1 MDWLN
6 RAGTRLSHA
15 DLLEVLLNQPDEFA
29 RIARHIGF
37 EQVAEPV
44 GWVVEHPDIEVRSG
58 RSSRM
63 VDTGGG
69 NASPS
74 LLSPADRPQI
84 PFHYVAH
91 RERSERHLNPV
102 PPELPQWY
110 VDAQPLEDDE
120 VYDPGAVA
128 PSWQPLT
135 RKPRLWGQL
144 RQYLK
149 QSEQTELP
157 DIPRILDQLARGG
170 SLRRI
175 PLQRQ
180 ARRIRQVRVIFDD
193 AKHLRTARGDV
204 QQLYLDLIDYW
215 GASRVRFQRVQDEPL
230 RTLTKRQLA
239 ADTALIVLS
248 DCGVMTG
255 KSAQWEA
262 LFRRVRQAGV
272 TCLVLGLAARRDLR
286 VVCTHG
292 VRAFSWDQ
300 GLVRVSGDGAEND
313 GEADEAE
320 NTPVSP
326 EVEKLLSYLAFTY
339 RIEPGLLRDVRAN
352 LGLDVGV
359 EAQCRL
365 HEAVDDDGWYLYL
378 RDDVLEKY
386 RALFA
391 QLPEVEQRRAVDWVK
406 QHHSIL
412 PRSVLDYELVVAQA
426 YCDWAVPGAMAAR
439 DYLRRFA
446 VTFQGQADSALIG
459 HWAEGYCRTQAGNE
473 ADIAAALFVTLH
485 RQALAAGEYH
495 DLVLPKGVGL
505 DDIAQFIRL
514 GEDQQG
520 FQLRETAAGLRL
532 NTADGVEGFRLL
544 DSESVSGVVKLD
556 GVISSLGELL
566 PVVSGDG
573 LHVDTGT
580 EQITIRSTHKPDWAE
595 AIGRDQHG
603 LFVECV
609 LNGQLNAVYY
619 PEWGGDLQR
628 DEYGVYSDLSV
639 RGVVQRM
646 RWITPG
652 RFMMGSPQTEEKWVH
667 NEDYHEVTLT
677 QGYWLA
683 DTACTQELWQ
693 ALTGNNPADFKDDLQ
708 NPVESMSWLDVQ
720 EFLKVLQ
727 GLIPGSQPRL
737 PIEAEW
743 EYACRAGTTTP
754 FSFGEN
760 IDPFQVNYRG
770 TAPYADGGNGEYREK
785 TVPVKFLPVN
795 PWGLYEMHGNVWE
808 WCSDEYQSNLG
819 SNPVTDPLT
828 VESPESLGR
837 SDAYRVLRGGSW
849 IDVGGNC
856 RSAYR
861 LRDPA
866 DLRLRRNG
874 FRLALG
880 HELRTSQAL
889 GEGEKR
895 SEQAD
900 QQAARRGVGQVVD
913 QAGNGLLGSLV
924 ERAKGVFK
932 GRRNQ

>member
-37 EQVAEPV
+37 ERVAEPTRR
-44 GWVVEHPDIEVRSG
+44 VVEHPDIEVRSG
-58 RSSRM
+58 QSSQV
-63 VDTGGG
+63 VDTEVSS
-69 NASPS
+69 APS
-74 LLSPADRPQI
+74 SQLSPADRPRI

-120 VYDPGAVA
+120 AYDPDAVA

-144 RQYLK
+144 RHYLK

-157 DIPRILDQLARGG
+157 DIPRILDQLARGD

-239 ADTALIVLS
+239 ADTALVVLS

-262 LFRRVRQAGV
+262 LFRRVRQSGAM
-272 TCLVLGLAARRDLR
+272 CLVLGLAARQDLR

-300 GLVRVSGDGAEND
+300 GLVRVSGDAEGKDKPLPNPPLIK
-313 GEADEAE
+313 GGSLAPLRI
-320 NTPVSP
+320 TVGGCSGT
-326 EVEKLLSYLAFTY
+326 EKLLIYLAFTY
-339 RIEPGLLRDVRAN
+339 RIEPDLLRDVRAN

-378 RDDVLEKY
+378 RDDALEKY

-391 QLPEVEQRRAVDWVK
+391 QLPEVEQRRALDWVK
-406 QHHSIL
+406 QHHAIL

-426 YCDWAVPGAMAAR
+426 YCDWTVPGAMAAR

-446 VTFQGQADSALIG
+446 VTFQGQADSALIS

-505 DDIAQFIRL
+505 DDMARFIRL

-544 DSESVSGVVKLD
+544 DSELVLGVVKLD
-556 GVISSLGELL
+556 GAISPLDELL

-595 AIGRDQHG
+595 SIGRDQHG

-609 LNGQLNAVYY
+609 LNEQLQTVYY

-628 DEYGVYSDLSV
+628 DEYGVYSDLTV

-652 RFMMGSPQTEEKWVH
+652 RFMMGSPETDKERKS
-667 NEDYHEVTLT
+667 NEDYHEVILT

-683 DTACTQELWQ
+683 DTVCTQELWK
-693 ALTGNNPADFKDDLQ
+693 ALMGNNPAYYNGNVL
-708 NPVESMSWLDVQ
+708 NPVEGVSWLAAY
-720 EFLKVLQ
+720 EFLQVLQ
-727 GLIPGSQPRL
+727 RVIPSSRPRL
-737 PIEAEW
+737 PTEAEW

-754 FSFGEN
+754 FSFGGN
-760 IDPFQVNYRG
+760 IDSDQVNYDG
-770 TAPYADGGNGEYREK
+770 TEPYAGAQKSGYRER
-785 TVPVKFLPVN
+785 PVAVKSLPIN
-795 PWGLYEMHGNVWE
+795 LWGLYEMHGNVWE
-808 WCSDEYQSNLG
+808 WCSDEYQSNLRG
-819 SNPVTDPLT
+819 QSATDLLI
-828 VESPESLGR
+828 VESLESLSR
-837 SDAYRVLRGGSW
+837 SDATRVVRGGSW
-849 IDVGGNC
+849 INSGRYC
-856 RSAYR
+856 RSAS
-861 LRDPA
+861 
-866 DLRLRRNG
+866 RRRSRAVNG
-874 FRLALG
+874 SWNRSFRFALG

-889 GEGEKR
+889 GEGEIT
-895 SEQAD
+895 SEQTE
-900 QQAARRGVGQVVD
+900 QQTARRGAGQVVD
-913 QAGNGLLGSLV
+913 QAGS
-924 ERAKGVFK
+924 
-932 GRRNQ
+932 RNS